1 MAHNPF
7 GITGK
12 TILITGASSGIGRA
26 TAIECA
32 KMGARLVISGRDAL
46 RLEETYKLLEGAH
59 HRQIAADLSNQAGID
74 VLVESAPQLD
84 GLVPAAGFT
93 KLLPIAFIK
102 QEDLGEI
109 FQVNTKAPILLTQG
123 LEKKKKLNK
132 GASIVFVSS
141 IAGNYTV
148 SPGNAMYSAT
158 KGAIQ
163 AFMKNAALDLAAKGI
178 RCNAVNP
185 GLIDTNILREGK
197 LTEEQ
202 LESRRKLYPLK
213 RFGKPE
219 EVAYAIIYLLSDA
232 SAWTTG
238 TSLLIDGGF
247 TLT

>member
-12 TILITGASSGIGRA
+12 TILVTGASSGIGRA

-32 KMGARLVISGRDAL
+32 KMGARLVISGRDAV
-46 RLEETYKLLEGAH
+46 RLDETYKLLEGDH
-59 HRQIAADLSNQAGID
+59 HRQILADLSSQAGID
-74 VLVESAPQLD
+74 VLVDSAPQLD
-84 GLVPAAGFT
+84 GFVPAAGFT
-93 KLLPIAFIK
+93 KLLPIPFIK
-102 QEDLGEI
+102 QEDLEEI

-123 LEKKKKLNK
+123 LEKKKKLNR

-141 IAGNYTV
+141 IAGNFTV

-185 GLIDTNILREGK
+185 GLIDTNILSEGK

-219 EVAYAIIYLLSDA
+219 EVAYAIIYFLSEA
-232 SAWTTG
+232 SAWATG
-238 TSLLIDGGF
+238 TSLLIDGGV